1 MAFYF
6 LMYWHYL
13 VMLML
18 IMILAT
24 VISLFFPHL
33 PSYILLIV
41 SGLMGYVYS
50 ILTYLEDGMLFI
62 IVMNLF
68 VALVP
73 ILMIKYLQFLKRKAI
88 EMEQQNI

>member
-1 MAFYF
+1 M
-6 LMYWHYL
+6 MYWHYL

-24 VISLFFPHL
+24 VSSLLFPRVPL
-33 PSYILLIV
+33 YILLIV
-41 SGLMGYVYS
+41 SGLMGYIYS
-50 ILTYLEDGMLFI
+50 ILAYLEAGMLFI

-73 ILMIKYLQFLKRKAI
+73 ILLIKYLQFLKRKAD
-88 EMEQQNI
+88 ETEQQDI